1 MTAHLWQQAIR
12 QLKGVGDALA
22 KRFAQHGLHTCWDLL
37 LELPL
42 RYQDRT
48 RVTPIASLRDQS
60 FALLRGKITHVEVTG
75 FRKKMLLVYIA
86 DASGQM
92 LLRFFR
98 FYPSQI
104 QQFQVGSYVQCV
116 GDVKR
121 VGFQFEI
128 VHPEYQFFEPEAP
141 PELSAAL
148 TPVYSAHKGIPAN
161 LLRQLIQ
168 AVVSE
173 LPQSDEL
180 SEAFRS
186 AHQLGD
192 IYDLFSQVH
201 KPLGAANKASLD
213 LLRYRLAFEELLAH
227 QLSLNSWRAEYQAF
241 PAKAYRE
248 NEPAEKKFLAQLSF
262 GLTAAQQRVLSEIH
276 CDLAREQAMMRL
288 VQGDVGSGKT
298 VVAALSALPVLA
310 AGEQVALMAPTEILA
325 EQHLQKFQVWFE
337 ALGYRVA
344 FLASK
349 LTAKNKREQLA
360 LIERGD
366 VDFVIGTHALFQ
378 EAVNFKSLGL
388 VIIDE
393 QHRFGV
399 HQRLM
404 LRDKGARDGQVPHQL
419 IMTATPIPR
428 TLAMCA
434 YADLDQSVINELPPG
449 RKPIKTVVLDEQK
462 RDELVLRIRAMIE
475 KGQQVYWVCTLIE
488 VSEVLEC
495 QAAEERFAAL
505 SESLSDLR
513 LGLLHGRMKPAD
525 KANIMADFV
534 AGKIDVLVA
543 TSVIEVGVDVPN
555 ASLMIIENAE
565 RLGLSQLHQLRGRIG
580 RGSHES
586 FCVLLYKAP
595 LGKVAKARLRI
606 MRETQDGFKVAEEDL
621 KLRGPGEMLG
631 TRQAGEVIFRFA
643 DIQAHEDLLSDM
655 PSIAKCLEGGSVTLL
670 LDRWQSDKAK
680 YASV

>member
-1 MTAHLWQQAIR
+1 MSGRLWQQPLR
-12 QLKGVGDALA
+12 QFKGVGDALA
-22 KRFAQHGLHTCWDLL
+22 KRFAQHGLHTYWDLL

-48 RVTPIASLRDQS
+48 RVSAISRLQDQN
-60 FALLRGKITHVEVTG
+60 FALVRGKVTHAEVSG
-75 FRKKMLLVYIA
+75 FRKKMFLVYIA

-98 FYPSQI
+98 FYPSQV

-121 VGFQFEI
+121 VGFQFEMI
-128 VHPEYQFFEPEAP
+128 HPEYQFFDPDAP
-141 PELSAAL
+141 PELFKSL
-148 TPVYSAHKGIPAN
+148 TPLYSSHKGVPAN
-161 LLRQLIQ
+161 LLRQLIES
-168 AVVSE
+168 VVLS
-173 LPQSDEL
+173 LPESDEL
-180 SEAFRS
+180 PETFRS
-186 AHQLGD
+186 AYGLGD
-192 IYDLFSQVH
+192 LYDLFRQAH
-201 KPLGAANKASLD
+201 KPLVGIDKASCD
-213 LLRYRLAFEELLAH
+213 RLRYRLAFEELLAH
-227 QLSLNSWRAEYQAF
+227 QLTLNSWRAEYQAF
-241 PAKAYRE
+241 PAKAYAPDE
-248 NEPAEKKFLAQLSF
+248 SMQKAFLSQLAFS
-262 GLTAAQQRVLSEIH
+262 LTAAQQRVLTEIH
-276 CDLAREQAMMRL
+276 GDLLRECAMMRL

-310 AGEQVALMAPTEILA
+310 AGDQVALMAPTEILA
-325 EQHLQKFQVWFE
+325 EQHVQKFQVWFE

-349 LTAKNKREQLA
+349 LTAKHKREQLA
-360 LIERGD
+360 AIELGE
-366 VDFVIGTHALFQ
+366 VDWVIGTHALFQ
-378 EAVNFKSLGL
+378 DSVAFKSLGL

-399 HQRLM
+399 HQRLL
-404 LRDKGARDGQVPHQL
+404 LRDKGAREGRVPHQL

-434 YADLDQSVINELPPG
+434 YADLDQSIIDELPPG

-462 RDELVLRIRAMIE
+462 RDELVVRIRSIVE
-475 KGQQVYWVCTLIE
+475 RGRQVYWVCTLIE
-488 VSEVLEC
+488 ASEVLEC
-495 QAAEERFAAL
+495 QAAQDRFVAL
-505 SESLSDLR
+505 SESLPDLR
-513 LGLLHGRMKPAD
+513 LALLHGRMKPAE

-534 AGKIDVLVA
+534 RGEVDVLVA

-555 ASLMIIENAE
+555 ACLMIIENAE

-580 RGSHES
+580 RGAHES

-595 LGKVAKARLRI
+595 LGKIAKSRLRV

-631 TRQAGEVIFRFA
+631 TRQAGEVGFRFA
-643 DIQAHEDLLSDM
+643 DIETHEDLLSDM
-655 PSIAKCLEGGSVTLL
+655 PLIASRLDSDSAALL